1 MRAGRAPRPVQT
13 FSDEYLARCRE
24 LSAMDIVRFLEDF
37 RRIHGRVES
46 RSRLISLKVPEP
58 LLAAFKIESRLRGV
72 PYQSQIKNLMRRWL
86 EEATPPEGAP
96 R

>member
-1 MRAGRAPRPVQT
+1 MRAARASRPVQT

-24 LSAMDIVRFLEDF
+24 LSAMDIVRFLDHF
-37 RRIHGRVES
+37 KRIHGHVES

-58 LLAAFKIESRLRGV
+58 LLAAFKIESRLRGI
-72 PYQSQIKNLMRRWL
+72 PYQTQIKNLMRQWL
-86 EEATPPEGAP
+86 EEATRPGDAP